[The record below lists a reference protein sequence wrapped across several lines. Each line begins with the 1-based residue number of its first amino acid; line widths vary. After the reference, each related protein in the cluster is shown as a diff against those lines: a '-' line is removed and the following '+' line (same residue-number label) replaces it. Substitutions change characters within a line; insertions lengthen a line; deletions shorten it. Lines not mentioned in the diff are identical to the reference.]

1 MRTSILCTAA
11 GLILLGLTAG
21 CSDHTVVRRESTE
34 TVRTQPQVYVPV
46 PSTTE
51 HTTVI
56 RKDHVEED

>member
-21 CSDHTVVRRESTE
+21 CSDHTVVRHETE

-56 RKDHVEED
+56 RKDRVEED

>member
-1 MRTSILCTAA
+1 MRASILCTAA

-21 CSDHTVVRRESTE
+21 CSDHDHTVVRHETE

-51 HTTVI
+51 HTVI
-56 RKDHVEED
+56 RRDRVEED

>member
-1 MRTSILCTAA
+1 MRTQILCTAA
-11 GLILLGLTAG
+11 GLILLGLTVG
-21 CSDHTVVRRESTE
+21 CSSDHTVVRRETE

-56 RKDHVEED
+56 RKDKIEED